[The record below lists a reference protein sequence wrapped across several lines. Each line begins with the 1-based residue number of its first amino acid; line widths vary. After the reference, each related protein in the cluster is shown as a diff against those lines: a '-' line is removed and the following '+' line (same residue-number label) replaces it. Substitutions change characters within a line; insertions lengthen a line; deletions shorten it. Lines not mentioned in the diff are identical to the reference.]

1 MTLDTILAF
10 LFGALVGFLLAA
22 YVLHRPEQDKHQT
35 TFDTEQMQQL
45 MQQQVAFI
53 QTQNMLR
60 GLQLQAAKQEQDLR
74 QLERSRQSYIAL
86 SERTGINYVD

>member
-1 MTLDTILAF
+1 MSLDFILGL
-10 LFGALVGFLLAA
+10 LFGALAGFLLAA
-22 YVLHRPEQDKHQT
+22 YVLHRPEQDAHQT
-35 TFDTEQMQQL
+35 GFNPEQMQQL

-74 QLERSRQSYIAL
+74 QLERQRQSYIAL
-86 SERTGINYVD
+86 SERTGVGYVD